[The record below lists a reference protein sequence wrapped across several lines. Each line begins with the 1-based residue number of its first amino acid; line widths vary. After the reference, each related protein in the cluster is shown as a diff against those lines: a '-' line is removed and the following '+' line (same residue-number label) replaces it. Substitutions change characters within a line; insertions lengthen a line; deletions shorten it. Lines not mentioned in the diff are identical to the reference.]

1 MAGPDRPPARIRLY
15 EVASEVGREEGDVYE
30 QMMHAA
36 QERGCVLPF
45 SAARGNTLTLELNPR
60 ERLADMNERTKQ
72 LEDASHSFAAQVR
85 YGCSQS

>member
-1 MAGPDRPPARIRLY
+1 VAGPNRPPPRTRLY
-15 EVASEVGREEGDVYE
+15 EAASEVGREEGDVFG

-45 SAARGNTLTLELNPR
+45 SATCGNTLIVELDPR
-60 ERLADMNERTKQ
+60 ERLADMSERTKQ

-85 YGCSQS
+85 YGG